1 MQQFVPIA
9 GTQTLTDSRTEIL
22 NNDRTIMSCS
32 SGTAFPTTNMEVGM
46 LCFRTDLNQV
56 FELKNLTPTWVLI
69 ADLNKTYTNKE
80 FVDAQIAT
88 RVPFSEIVT
97 VPTANK
103 ILRLDANG
111 NLPASIT
118 GNAVTATT
126 ATTAL
131 AVAWSGITGKPMTF
145 IPPIATTTTIGGI
158 IAGSGLSINSSGI
171 LSADIP
177 ATPSRGYRMFL
188 YSGTFTVPEGVE
200 EVWLSMCGGGGG
212 GKQGHYVNEGDSH
225 SGGGGGGA
233 HAILAQNTAVTPGEV
248 ITITVGAGGN
258 AGSAGGTSSFGPYV
272 SCAGGGGATGTSDSG
287 NAGGPGGS
295 PGTIGELFGSVGTG
309 GGCIFGQG
317 SGKPTVNA
325 GGFGAGGAGGGS
337 GGAAGS
343 KGSQGFVLIQW

>member
-9 GTQTLTDSRTEIL
+9 GTQTLTDSRAEIL

-118 GNAVTATT
+118 GNAVTAAT

-145 IPPIATTTTIGGI
+145 IPPIATRTTVGGI
-158 IAGSGLSINSSGI
+158 IAGSGLSINGSGI
-171 LSADIP
+171 LSADVP

-258 AGSAGGTSSFGPYV
+258 AASAGGTSSFGPYV

>member
-9 GTQTLTDSRTEIL
+9 GTQTLTDSRAEIL

-32 SGTAFPTTNMEVGM
+32 SGTSFPTTNMEVGM

-118 GNAVTATT
+118 GNAVTAAT